1 MSGASERAN
10 GRASGPV
17 LQSVFLVDLAHCA
30 SSKGKRLLN
39 RYFTLVCYRILSR
52 SFSAVITYHNRQHRA
67 QPQGICVANHTTP
80 IDVVVLSCDNAYAMV
95 GQKHGGF
102 LGLMQTALH
111 RATDHVWFER
121 SEAHDRL
128 AVSRWAE

>member
-1 MSGASERAN
+1 M
-10 GRASGPV
+10 
-17 LQSVFLVDLAHCA
+17 
-30 SSKGKRLLN
+30 GKRV
-39 RYFTLVCYRILSR
+39 LVHDNNASISPHFHPSPPPL
-52 SFSAVITYHNRQHRA
+52 
-67 QPQGICVANHTTP
+67 QGICVANHTTP
-80 IDVVVLSCDNAYAMV
+80 IDVVVLSCDNVYAMV